1 MEGIKLFMWG
11 YQRCFQISVQ
21 VEAEKLFQA
30 LDPGFEVETF
40 LLGLVCKES
49 PEDHPICLE
58 PEECGFEP
66 DDFASVRDDAK
77 QNLAVAVAAG
87 RNMITWQASAQ
98 SSIDRCR
105 NDRAN
110 KSAVIKA
117 LAGKHNR
124 ANGEFFFSGFMPV
137 ANYDVGI
144 VLRLNHRYRISHYR
158 LPHTDES
165 LQVPKSLV
173 ESAVNVFLQACRKS
187 LNVPNPES
195 VEKWDGPDT
204 DEMLRKAG
212 ARLMEA
218 PVLSGGGV
226 WMLYEL
232 FNACNYIASLTYER
246 ATSIGEILIARSG
259 HQNIQPTFTLA
270 KPVALSEHRAVRK
283 LLEISSAKHAILT
296 DGSSVTG
303 FGKFVGNYDQSKA
316 DLFKVL
322 FMGHHKWELCHAD
335 QKLMRVTFGTPTL
348 PLPSLNKHM
357 FAADLERIFK
367 GISANAVN
375 NLFELSEEACRQ
387 RHGTVLVVT
396 PEAAAESKRLASQ
409 ATGLVP
415 VSLTPELV
423 KSVTAIDG
431 AVMLDTSG
439 VCHAIGVI
447 LDGEAVEFGNPA
459 RGARFN
465 SSLRYYARME
475 NRKKDC
481 LVVVISEDGTAE
493 WIPELRPRLSL
504 RELKAK
510 EDEADS
516 ILLMTQFPISRTQG
530 LLIWFSKHR
539 FYLPQSL
546 CDKANRLEEKRI
558 EALKDMRS
566 KGTMVISSKHEPFE
580 PHPDMSDDYLEE

>member
-1 MEGIKLFMWG
+1 MEEGIKLFMWG
-11 YQRCFQISVQ
+11 YQRHFQHSVQ

-40 LLGLVCKES
+40 LLGLLRKES

-58 PEECGFEP
+58 PEECGYEP

-77 QNLAVAVAAG
+77 HYLAVAAD
-87 RNMITWQASAQ
+87 RNMITWHASAQ
-98 SSIDRCR
+98 HSIDRRR
-105 NDRAN
+105 NDRAD

-117 LAGKHNR
+117 LAGKHHR

-173 ESAVNVFLQACRKS
+173 ESAVNLFLRACRKS

-195 VEKWDGPDT
+195 VEKWDGQET

-212 ARLMEA
+212 DRLMEA
-218 PVLSGGGV
+218 PVLAGGGV

-246 ATSIGEILIARSG
+246 ATSIGEMLIATSG
-259 HQNIQPTFTLA
+259 HLNIQTTLTLA
-270 KPVALSEHRAVRK
+270 KPVSLSEHRAVRK
-283 LLEISSAKHAILT
+283 LLEISSAGDAILT
-296 DGSSVTG
+296 DGSSVRG

-316 DLFKVL
+316 DLFKVI
-322 FMGHHKWELCHAD
+322 FIGHHKWELCHAD
-335 QKLMRVTFGTPTL
+335 HKLMRVTFGKPAL
-348 PLPSLNKHM
+348 PLPPLNIHM
-357 FAADLERIFK
+357 FTADLERIFK
-367 GISANAVN
+367 GISASAIK

-387 RHGTVLVVT
+387 RHGTVLVIT
-396 PEAAAESKRLASQ
+396 PEAAVEAKRLASQ

-415 VSLTPELV
+415 VSLTLELLR
-423 KSVTAIDG
+423 SVTAIDG

-465 SSLRYYARME
+465 SSLRYAARME

-481 LVVVISEDGTAE
+481 LVVVVSEDGTAE
-493 WIPELRPRLSL
+493 WIPELPPRLS
-504 RELKAK
+504 RQELQSK
-510 EDEADS
+510 EAEADL
-516 ILLMTQFPISRTQG
+516 ILAMTEFPISRTGG
-530 LLIWFSKHR
+530 LLSWLSKHR
-539 FYLPQSL
+539 LYLHQSL
-546 CDKANRLEEKRI
+546 CDKANRLEEKRN
-558 EALKDMRS
+558 EAFSGK
-566 KGTMVISSKHEPFE
+566 MVIFSKFEPFE
-580 PHPDMSDDYLEE
+580 PHSGMSDDFLEE